1 MNYLA
6 EIKAFYDLVQ
16 VKQLS
21 TGQIALWHALMAI
34 NNKCAWI
41 EWFTVPNIMLE
52 LNTGMSRSGVL
63 KARNSLKQYGLIEF
77 KANGT
82 KATNYKMSTIAKS
95 KQESNQDS
103 TQDSTQ
109 VSKQVSNTLN
119 KLNETKLNLNN
130 EKEINKRKSFK
141 DVFLENQCS
150 KELENTLKDF
160 IDMRKTIKKPMT
172 TKALELLLKNLER
185 LTNLEEEKIAI
196 LNQSIEH
203 GWQTV
208 YPLKNKEVQNANSTR
223 NTSRYSKIDLSKNTA
238 KYSGECIDDSGLL

>member
-63 KARNSLKQYGLIEF
+63 KARNSLKQYGLIDF

-82 KATNYKMSTIAKS
+82 KATNYKMVTIAKS
-95 KQESNQDS
+95 KQESNQES
-103 TQDSTQ
+103 TQESEQASKQDSTQ
-109 VSKQVSNTLN
+109 VSKQDSNTLN
-119 KLNETKLNLNN
+119 KLNETKQ
-130 EKEINKRKSFK
+130 KRK
-141 DVFLENQCS
+141 N
-150 KELENTLKDF
+150 
-160 IDMRKTIKKPMT
+160 IKKEFTPPT
-172 TKALELLLKNLER
+172 
-185 LTNLEEEKIAI
+185 LEEIEKYI
-196 LNQSIEH
+196 LEKKLQVDSKKFYNYFTEGKWVDSN
-203 GWQTV
+203 GNKV
-208 YPLKNKEVQNANSTR
+208 KNWKQKLITWS
-223 NTSRYSKIDLSKNTA
+223 SYSKDTKQVENKKTNFEQRTYTENDFSKLYANLGGMENDN
-238 KYSGECIDDSGLL
+238 S

>member
-63 KARNSLKQYGLIEF
+63 KARNSLKQYGLIDF

-82 KATNYKMSTIAKS
+82 KATNYKMITIAKS

-103 TQDSTQ
+103 TQESEQASKQDSTQ
-109 VSKQVSNTLN
+109 VSKQDSNTLN
-119 KLNETKLNLNN
+119 KLNETKQERKNKK
-130 EKEINKRKSFK
+130 KE
-141 DVFLENQCS
+141 
-150 KELENTLKDF
+150 F
-160 IDMRKTIKKPMT
+160 IPPT
-172 TKALELLLKNLER
+172 
-185 LTNLEEEKIAI
+185 LEEVEKYVLEKKLNVNAKNFYDYFTVGNWVDRNGNKVRNWKQKI
-196 LNQSIEH
+196 LTWNGYKDTGQKQEKAETKVEQREYNEDDFSNL
-203 GWQTV
+203 
-208 YPLKNKEVQNANSTR
+208 YANT
-223 NTSRYSKIDLSKNTA
+223 
-238 KYSGECIDDSGLL
+238 